1 MPLTAKERNLKLIAL
16 LGLVIPFVQGLL
28 PSFPGIGPHSLT
40 LWSAIL
46 LWGLTAI
53 TIFRQ
58 WVSNQILD
66 KAAVPTIIVGVI
78 SLIGGLNDVLD
89 VIQFSEHTDQIIRF
103 LLTVLVGL
111 LGLVS
116 KLLWPTDTTKQS
128 LL

>member
-1 MPLTAKERNLKLIAL
+1 MSTTSKERNLKLIAL
-16 LGLVIPFVQGLL
+16 LGLIIPFVQLLL
-28 PSFPGIGPHSLT
+28 PTFPGIGPHSLT

-46 LWGLTAI
+46 LWSLTAI
-53 TIFRQ
+53 TLFRQ

-66 KAAVPTIIVGVI
+66 KAAVPTILVGVI
-78 SLIGGLNDVLD
+78 SLIGGFNDVLD
-89 VIQFSEHTDQIIRF
+89 VIKFSEHTDQIIRF
-103 LLTVLVGL
+103 SLTVLVGL